1 MAGEFAIA
9 EVMPGKLNALVK
21 NIMRQT
27 GETDPNKAVRLIN
40 SGKWVLVPKS
50 LHPSVL
56 HEIRI
61 SVASDGTTGK
71 QWIKRLEKKDLRVS
85 DYAKQLLLS
94 PDFKPTKGIIYNIL
108 VIKGAYWKNSNSD
121 GATAK
126 IRNEA
131 LERKLETPNV
141 EVACLLLEELAS
153 ADLEAMGLLWIT
165 VMHDPIASEEGE
177 NLLSV
182 YRLDDGLWLDATSV
196 NPTKGGI
203 EMAASPLLPRKSS
216 V

>member
-40 SGKWVLVPKS
+40 SGQWVLVPKL
-50 LHPSVL
+50 LHPSSL
-56 HEIRI
+56 HEIRL

-71 QWIKRLEKKDLRVS
+71 QWVERLKKKDLRVS

-94 PDFKPTKGIIYNIL
+94 PDFRPTKGILYEVLI
-108 VIKGAYWKNSNSD
+108 IKGAYWKNSNSD
-121 GATAK
+121 SNTAK
-126 IRNEA
+126 IRSEA
-131 LERKLETPNV
+131 LKRKLETPNA
-141 EVACLLLEELAS
+141 EIACLLFEELTNV
-153 ADLEAMGLLWIT
+153 DLEAMGLLWIT
-165 VMHDPIASEEGE
+165 IMHDPIASDEGE

-182 YRLDDGLWLDATSV
+182 YRLDDGPWLDADFGEPEEDWNRHGSFAFV
-196 NPTKGGI
+196 
-203 EMAASPLLPRKSS
+203 LPQG
-216 V
+216 